1 MLHYMLYNMKRIYL
15 FIFVMVMSVTMI
27 QAEQYVENISCQ
39 TWIDWGLA
47 PAHYCDCSED
57 SKTFSFPLDLQLA
70 KTVWYNAKLKDV
82 KKGITAYLYADCE
95 VKIDLYMECISSYVA
110 YSYTLSPNQ
119 TRDIDGKKI
128 EEKIASTG
136 VSLSDDTKVYLKIYP
151 VNGKGGRVICMPY
164 NQGYHSTCS
173 DCLEIFPN
181 MTVVSSHADDVFYL
195 DPAYI
200 PQTKGLKVHWD
211 EPNAAPCNVKITRGT
226 CNGELLAEAD
236 IVAADQPYYID
247 VNLLNN
253 AREAGE
259 RLYIHFSHNASAVGR
274 IVLKEYT
281 KAPTAIM
288 DVTSEAEAK
297 IIMDRNGIIY
307 ILRGNERYTILGNKL

>member
-1 MLHYMLYNMKRIYL
+1 MKRIYL
-15 FIFVMVMSVTMI
+15 LILVMAASMTIVWADDAPTSPERVSSACEWLRKMT
-27 QAEQYVENISCQ
+27 
-39 TWIDWGLA
+39 GL
-47 PAHYCDCSED
+47 PEHYCVCDED
-57 SKTFSFPLDLQLA
+57 SKTFSFPLDIKNLKSA
-70 KTVWYNAKLKDV
+70 VWYSAKLKDV
-82 KKGITAYLYADCE
+82 KKGITAYLYADDE
-95 VKIDLYMECISSYVA
+95 VKIDVYLACTFSSPS

-119 TRDIDGKKI
+119 TRDINSEKI
-128 EEKIASTG
+128 EEKLASAGGLVDENTA
-136 VSLSDDTKVYLKIYP
+136 VNLKIYP
-151 VNGKGGRVICMPY
+151 VSGTVERVICMPY
-164 NQGYHSTCS
+164 NQGFHSTCS
-173 DCLEIFPN
+173 DCLEIFPK
-181 MTVVSSHADDVFYL
+181 MKVVSSHADDVFYL

-247 VNLLNN
+247 VNLLKC

-288 DVTSEAEAK
+288 DVTAQPEAQ
-297 IIMDRNGIIY
+297 IMMDRNGMMY
-307 ILRGNERYTILGNKL
+307 IRRGNERYTILGNKL